1 MENPDQMR
9 FLTAQNLILLNSVG
23 ASQQNSTNTSDAEMN
38 FEIKNPAKKQK
49 LSPNP
54 NFNSGNL
61 NSGSFNSAGSNY
73 NSSPA
78 SPSESNHKL
87 APFIHKM
94 ELLIKNN
101 ENVFWSE
108 DGKFMVIDGIR
119 SDQFSTE
126 LERVGL
132 SNKHESFI
140 RQMNTYGFRKE
151 EYHPSDNNT
160 RIKFPNQ
167 VFAYFNKYFTR
178 DFKDLQAVHS
188 TGKRKPIQQ
197 ERETVTQLQKHTNSQ
212 SALIESMKNELKHE
226 KLKGQALQGFVSQ
239 LANDSRVCDNVQN
252 EIYRFLATVL
262 QSGNGNENDNGNNNG
277 NSGNFINSRI
287 SAQITSNFT
296 PPMSI
301 SPQTFPA
308 SQNINQNLN
317 RNLNQNLNQNLN
329 LAQNLSQNF
338 TQNLPTQNHPQIII
352 TQNSARNIP
361 QQNVATLLPSPSNNL
376 QNLQALQNLQ
386 IQNLQLLNHPLNISI
401 FETSMQPQKVQSTEE
416 NQNIQV
422 TENLTPQTLQQLQ
435 LLNFLAQ
442 QQQQQHQ
449 LRQTSLW
456 RSGSRESA

>member
-1 MENPDQMR
+1 MR

-38 FEIKNPAKKQK
+38 FEINENPAKKQK

-61 NSGSFNSAGSNY
+61 NSGNLNSGSFNSAASNY

-212 SALIESMKNELKHE
+212 SALIESLKNELKHE

-239 LANDSRVCDNVQN
+239 LANDNRVCDNVQN

-262 QSGNGNENDNGNNNG
+262 QSGNSSGNDNGNNNG
-277 NSGNFINSRI
+277 NSGHFINPRI

-296 PPMSI
+296 PPISI
-301 SPQTFPA
+301 SPQNFPV
-308 SQNINQNLN
+308 SQNVNQNLC
-317 RNLNQNLNQNLN
+317 QNLNQNLN
-329 LAQNLSQNF
+329 ENLAQNFSQNF
-338 TQNLPTQNHPQIII
+338 SRNLSTQNHPQIII
-352 TQNSARNIP
+352 TQDSARNIS
-361 QQNVATLLPSPSNNL
+361 QQNVTTLLPPSSSNNL

-401 FETSMQPQKVQSTEE
+401 PETSMQPQKVQSTEE

-435 LLNFLAQ
+435 LLNLLAQ
-442 QQQQQHQ
+442 QQQQF
-449 LRQTSLW
+449 RQTSL
-456 RSGSRESA
+456 